1 MLFWPVIGR
10 LFFLNKKFD
19 TLRTLSKKE
28 KIMSVA
34 IFDTHAYIKKMKAVG
49 FTEEQAEVQAETV
62 ADLINERL
70 VTKADLDLRIAELK
84 TELVK
89 WMMGIA
95 LGQVALLV
103 TLLKVGH

>member
-1 MLFWPVIGR
+1 MG
-10 LFFLNKKFD
+10 
-19 TLRTLSKKE
+19 T
-28 KIMSVA
+28 A
-34 IFDTHAYIKKMKAVG
+34 IFDTHAYIKRMKAVG

-89 WMMGIA
+89 WMLGIA
-95 LGQVALLV
+95 AGQVALLV
-103 TLLKVGH
+103 TLA

>member
-1 MLFWPVIGR
+1 
-10 LFFLNKKFD
+10 
-19 TLRTLSKKE
+19 
-28 KIMSVA
+28 MSTAV
-34 IFDTHAYIKKMKAVG
+34 FDTHAYIKRMKSVG

-89 WMMGIA
+89 WMLGIA
-95 LGQVALLV
+95 AGQVALLV
-103 TLLKVGH
+103 TLLKVVH

>member
-1 MLFWPVIGR
+1 
-10 LFFLNKKFD
+10 
-19 TLRTLSKKE
+19 
-28 KIMSVA
+28 MSVA

-89 WMMGIA
+89 WMLGIA
-95 LGQVALLV
+95 AGQAAVLV
-103 TLLKVGH
+103 TLLKLL

>member
-1 MLFWPVIGR
+1 
-10 LFFLNKKFD
+10 
-19 TLRTLSKKE
+19 
-28 KIMSVA
+28 MSIA
-34 IFDTHAYIKKMKAVG
+34 IFDTHAYVKKMKAVG

-89 WMMGIA
+89 WMLGIA
-95 LGQVALLV
+95 AGQIALLV
-103 TLLKVGH
+103 TLLKIIN

>member
-1 MLFWPVIGR
+1 
-10 LFFLNKKFD
+10 
-19 TLRTLSKKE
+19 
-28 KIMSVA
+28 MSTA

-89 WMMGIA
+89 WMLGIA
-95 LGQVALLV
+95 AGQIALLV
-103 TLLKVGH
+103 TLLKVLG

>member
-1 MLFWPVIGR
+1 MKL
-10 LFFLNKKFD
+10 
-19 TLRTLSKKE
+19 
-28 KIMSVA
+28 
-34 IFDTHAYIKKMKAVG
+34 KAVG

-89 WMMGIA
+89 WMLGIA
-95 LGQVALLV
+95 AGQIALLVALL
-103 TLLKVGH
+103 KVLG

>member
-1 MLFWPVIGR
+1 
-10 LFFLNKKFD
+10 
-19 TLRTLSKKE
+19 
-28 KIMSVA
+28 MSAA
-34 IFDTHAYIKKMKAVG
+34 IFDTHAYIKRMKAVG

-89 WMMGIA
+89 WMLGIA
-95 LGQVALLV
+95 AGQVALLV
-103 TLLKVGH
+103 TLLKVMH

>member
-1 MLFWPVIGR
+1 M
-10 LFFLNKKFD
+10 
-19 TLRTLSKKE
+19 
-28 KIMSVA
+28 MSTA
-34 IFDTHAYIKKMKAVG
+34 IFDTHAYIKRMRAVG

-89 WMMGIA
+89 WMLGIA
-95 LGQVALLV
+95 VGQVALLI
-103 TLLKVGH
+103 TLSKIGH

>member
-1 MLFWPVIGR
+1 
-10 LFFLNKKFD
+10 
-19 TLRTLSKKE
+19 
-28 KIMSVA
+28 MSVA

-89 WMMGIA
+89 WMLGIA
-95 LGQVALLV
+95 AGQIALLV
-103 TLLKVGH
+103 TLLKLLN

>member
-1 MLFWPVIGR
+1 V
-10 LFFLNKKFD
+10 
-19 TLRTLSKKE
+19 
-28 KIMSVA
+28 SVA

-49 FTEEQAEVQAETV
+49 FTEEQAEVQAETF

-89 WMMGIA
+89 WMLGIA

-103 TLLKVGH
+103 ALLKIAN

>member
-1 MLFWPVIGR
+1 
-10 LFFLNKKFD
+10 
-19 TLRTLSKKE
+19 
-28 KIMSVA
+28 MSVA

-49 FTEEQAEVQAETV
+49 FSEEQAEVQAETV

-89 WMMGIA
+89 WMLGIA

-103 TLLKVGH
+103 T

>member
-1 MLFWPVIGR
+1 
-10 LFFLNKKFD
+10 
-19 TLRTLSKKE
+19 
-28 KIMSVA
+28 MSVA
-34 IFDTHAYIKKMKAVG
+34 IFDTHAYIKRMKAVG

-89 WMMGIA
+89 WMLGIA

-103 TLLKVGH
+103 TFY

>member
-1 MLFWPVIGR
+1 
-10 LFFLNKKFD
+10 
-19 TLRTLSKKE
+19 
-28 KIMSVA
+28 MSVA
-34 IFDTHAYIKKMKAVG
+34 VFDTHAYVKRMKAVG

-89 WMMGIA
+89 WMLGIA
-95 LGQVALLV
+95 AGQLALLI
-103 TLLKVGH
+103 TLSKIGH

>member
-1 MLFWPVIGR
+1 
-10 LFFLNKKFD
+10 
-19 TLRTLSKKE
+19 
-28 KIMSVA
+28 MSVA
-34 IFDTHAYIKKMKAVG
+34 IFDTHAYIKRMKAVG

-89 WMMGIA
+89 WMLGIA

>member
-1 MLFWPVIGR
+1 
-10 LFFLNKKFD
+10 
-19 TLRTLSKKE
+19 
-28 KIMSVA
+28 MSVA
-34 IFDTHAYIKKMKAVG
+34 MFDTHAYIKKMKAVG

-89 WMMGIA
+89 WMLGIA

-103 TLLKVGH
+103 TLLKIGH

>member
-1 MLFWPVIGR
+1 
-10 LFFLNKKFD
+10 
-19 TLRTLSKKE
+19 
-28 KIMSVA
+28 
-34 IFDTHAYIKKMKAVG
+34 MKAVG

-89 WMMGIA
+89 WMLGIA

-103 TLLKVGH
+103 ALLKIGH

>member
-1 MLFWPVIGR
+1 
-10 LFFLNKKFD
+10 
-19 TLRTLSKKE
+19 
-28 KIMSVA
+28 MSAA
-34 IFDTHAYIKKMKAVG
+34 IFDTHAYIKRMRAVG

-89 WMMGIA
+89 WMLGIA
-95 LGQVALLV
+95 VGQVALLI
-103 TLLKVGH
+103 TLSKIAH

>member
-1 MLFWPVIGR
+1 
-10 LFFLNKKFD
+10 
-19 TLRTLSKKE
+19 
-28 KIMSVA
+28 MSAA
-34 IFDTHAYIKKMKAVG
+34 IFDTHAYIKRMKAVG

-89 WMMGIA
+89 WMLGIA
-95 LGQVALLV
+95 AGQIALLV
-103 TLLKVGH
+103 TLLKVLN

>member
-1 MLFWPVIGR
+1 
-10 LFFLNKKFD
+10 
-19 TLRTLSKKE
+19 
-28 KIMSVA
+28 MSVA
-34 IFDTHAYIKKMKAVG
+34 IFDTHAYIKRMKAVG

-89 WMMGIA
+89 WMLGIA

-103 TLLKVGH
+103 TLLKVAH

>member
-1 MLFWPVIGR
+1 M
-10 LFFLNKKFD
+10 
-19 TLRTLSKKE
+19 
-28 KIMSVA
+28 MSVA
-34 IFDTHAYIKKMKAVG
+34 LFDTHAYIKKMKAVG

-89 WMMGIA
+89 WMLGIA
-95 LGQVALLV
+95 AGQIALLV
-103 TLLKVGH
+103 TLLKLMG